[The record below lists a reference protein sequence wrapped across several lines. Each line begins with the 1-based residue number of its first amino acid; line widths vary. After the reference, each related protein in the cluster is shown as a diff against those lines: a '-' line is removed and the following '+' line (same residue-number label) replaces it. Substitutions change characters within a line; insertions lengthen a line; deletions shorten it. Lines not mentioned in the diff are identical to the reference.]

1 MRGGAKPAFRRGP
14 PRQPLAQLQVPA
26 GRREALWL
34 AVLLAL
40 LSCLPVVLVNQPQ
53 MTDYPSHLARYHVM
67 LDAGESIWL
76 RQYYTF
82 NWRWTGNLGADLLV
96 IPLAKLMGLEPAGRL
111 IAGIIPPLTGL
122 AMIAVEWTLRRR
134 IGAGTMLAF
143 ATIWSP
149 ALVIG
154 FLNFSLSFA
163 LALFAFALWVRL
175 ADWKWRW
182 LVFVPVGWLVWLC
195 HIAGWGVLGVLVFGF
210 EWHSRGRFRG
220 LASAIVAPWP
230 LIFPAF
236 AILATGGGDSGPL
249 PWGEHVIRFKQLIWS
264 MALRD
269 RDWLIDTCSLY
280 IILAAIA
287 LAAATR
293 RIDGRLAWAAFL
305 FAALSLILPRH
316 LGGGDYTDY
325 RLIAVALSTGCLAID
340 WSPPRLALWC
350 VPLLYLVRLG
360 VTSAAW
366 QAEARDVDAMLHAL
380 DHVPQGTRIAA
391 AVVTDTGSWK
401 TDTFQH
407 VPSYATVRRDA
418 LVNTHFA
425 EPGVHMLQMR
435 AGEFGGGPG
444 FQDPS
449 QRILLRP
456 GTRPDLSR
464 FAPKARAEYLWYIG
478 HVPPARL
485 PAGAVIVHRTGR
497 SIMARLAKSPD
508 ER

>member
-1 MRGGAKPAFRRGP
+1 
-14 PRQPLAQLQVPA
+14 
-26 GRREALWL
+26 
-34 AVLLAL
+34 
-40 LSCLPVVLVNQPQ
+40 
-53 MTDYPSHLARYHVM
+53 
-67 LDAGESIWL
+67 
-76 RQYYTF
+76 
-82 NWRWTGNLGADLLV
+82 
-96 IPLAKLMGLEPAGRL
+96 
-111 IAGIIPPLTGL
+111 
-122 AMIAVEWTLRRR
+122 
-134 IGAGTMLAF
+134 
-143 ATIWSP
+143 
-149 ALVIG
+149 
-154 FLNFSLSFA
+154 
-163 LALFAFALWVRL
+163 
-175 ADWKWRW
+175 
-182 LVFVPVGWLVWLC
+182 
-195 HIAGWGVLGVLVFGF
+195 
-210 EWHSRGRFRG
+210 
-220 LASAIVAPWP
+220 
-230 LIFPAF
+230 
-236 AILATGGGDSGPL
+236 
-249 PWGEHVIRFKQLIWS
+249 

-269 RDWLIDTCSLY
+269 RDWLLDTCSLY

-287 LAAATR
+287 LAAVTR
-293 RIDGRLAWAAFL
+293 RLDGRLAWAALL

-340 WSPPRLALWC
+340 WSPPRLLLWC
-350 VPLLYLVRLG
+350 VPLFYLVRLG

-380 DHVPQGTRIAA
+380 DHLPQGARIAA
-391 AVVTDTGSWK
+391 AVVTDTGSWR

-456 GTRPDLSR
+456 GTRLDLSR
-464 FAPKARAEYLWYIG
+464 FMPAARAEYLWYIG

-497 SIMARLAKSPD
+497 SIMARLAKAPD